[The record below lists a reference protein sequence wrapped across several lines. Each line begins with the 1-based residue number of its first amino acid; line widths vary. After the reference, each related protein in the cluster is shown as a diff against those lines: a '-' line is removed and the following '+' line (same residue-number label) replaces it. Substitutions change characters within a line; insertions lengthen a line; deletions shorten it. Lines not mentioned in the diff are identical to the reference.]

1 MAKKEFA
8 VFGLGEFG
16 SSIAVTLEESGC
28 QVLAVDSREDRVQNI

>member
-16 SSIAVTLEESGC
+16 SSIAITLEES
-28 QVLAVDSREDRVQNI
+28 AEIKNFPNILPKIR